1 MKTSLRYFRNSVL
14 FIILLTCTLQ
24 VHSQSCPRGVRYDC
38 VWGCGRHID
47 QNGDGF
53 CDYSFLT
60 QPETKNTD
68 SVPARDSVKVIPKDT
83 MGTGTA
89 AKQHRNGKGAGNR
102 RSEEQTQGSIDFNQK
117 QSLNN
122 DEELEAGTE
131 NQPLPSE
138 ETQIVPPANAAGSE
152 PLYDLIFV
160 SSITLGLYFL
170 TLILYKR
177 NIIKR
182 IHHRKLWNLLLLLTF
197 IVSCLF
203 GFFLVIQLNY
213 NVAMKAFKTLL
224 YWHVEIGI
232 SMTIIAVIH
241 ILWHLTYFKNML
253 KKW

>member
-1 MKTSLRYFRNSVL
+1 VL
-14 FIILLTCTLQ
+14 T
-24 VHSQSCPRGVRYDC
+24 P
-38 VWGCGRHID
+38 
-47 QNGDGF
+47 
-53 CDYSFLT
+53 
-60 QPETKNTD
+60 
-68 SVPARDSVKVIPKDT
+68 
-83 MGTGTA
+83 
-89 AKQHRNGKGAGNR
+89 
-102 RSEEQTQGSIDFNQK
+102 
-117 QSLNN
+117 
-122 DEELEAGTE
+122 
-131 NQPLPSE
+131 PSN
-138 ETQIVPPANAAGSE
+138 PPVQE

-197 IVSCLF
+197 LVSCLF

-213 NVAMKAFKTLL
+213 NVAMSAFKTLM

-232 SMTIIAVIH
+232 AMTIIAVIH

>member
-1 MKTSLRYFRNSVL
+1 
-14 FIILLTCTLQ
+14 
-24 VHSQSCPRGVRYDC
+24 
-38 VWGCGRHID
+38 
-47 QNGDGF
+47 
-53 CDYSFLT
+53 
-60 QPETKNTD
+60 
-68 SVPARDSVKVIPKDT
+68 VKVIHKDT
-83 MGTGTA
+83 LSDGTTMDQKRQGKWEGRHREEGRFNDPEGTSTHDA
-89 AKQHRNGKGAGNR
+89 AATDLNAHSHNHNMEADDI
-102 RSEEQTQGSIDFNQK
+102 GS
-117 QSLNN
+117 
-122 DEELEAGTE
+122 AVT
-131 NQPLPSE
+131 PPSN
-138 ETQIVPPANAAGSE
+138 PPAQE

-197 IVSCLF
+197 LVSCLF

-213 NVAMKAFKTLL
+213 NVAMSAFKTLM